1 VLYLDLGFAILGA
14 WSTLPLQMP
23 LPPPHRTPAQL
34 GDADATEPGDLEGSL
49 ASHSADELVA
59 ALGLGRAPAPARAVA
74 RAAFTAVSAPLGRA
88 LARFDGRI
96 ETCGLAAA
104 AAYLL
109 DDLGARWTRLG
120 ERPPV
125 RGPLLVV
132 ANHPGAY
139 DALVL
144 FATLERDDVAIVAS
158 DRKFLRAMPRLRRHL
173 VFVPEAPSGAGLG
186 RAIGLRRALAHIAAG
201 GALLHFGAGCIEP
214 DPAFVAAGAAP
225 FEPWQSGT
233 GALVRGAAGSAGA
246 VVPAVVLGVHSPRAK
261 RLFVTRLAERHGLT
275 TLAPL
280 LQVAIPRYR
289 DVEAIVRFGDALP
302 ARQLVEGGSD
312 AQVAGKVRDAALAL
326 WLAPTRGRSSSS
338 VPERATKRVDRAG
351 PGR

>member
-1 VLYLDLGFAILGA
+1 
-14 WSTLPLQMP
+14 MP
-23 LPPPHRTPAQL
+23 LPSPHRRPAQL
-34 GDADATEPGDLEGSL
+34 GDAGATEPGDLEGSL
-49 ASHSADELVA
+49 ARHSADELVA
-59 ALGLGRAPAPARAVA
+59 ALGLGRAPAPARAMA

-104 AAYLL
+104 AAYML

-186 RAIGLRRALAHIAAG
+186 RAIGLRRALAHLAAG

-214 DPAFVAAGAAP
+214 DPAFVAEGAAP

-275 TLAPL
+275 TLAAL

-302 ARQLVEGGSD
+302 TRQLALGGSD

-326 WLAPTRGRSSSS
+326 WSLQAPTRGRPSSS